1 MTLNDILVYTGK
13 FGANLKAQNKEG
25 QKSEVVKLILLI

>member
-25 QKSEVVKLILLI
+25 QKINITDLINNF

>member
-13 FGANLKAQNKEG
+13 FGALKAQNKEG